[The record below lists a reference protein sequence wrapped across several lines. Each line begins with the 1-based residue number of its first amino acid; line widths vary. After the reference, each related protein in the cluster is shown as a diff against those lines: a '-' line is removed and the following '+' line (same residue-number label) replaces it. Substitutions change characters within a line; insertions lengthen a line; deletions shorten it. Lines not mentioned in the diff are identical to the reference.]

1 MQIRNAPASQFPR
14 LKSYLELGKKKKKVF
29 KSFLKTRSFLNA
41 NCYQITCRPY
51 VFLFSLKQRMKQNE
65 EDNERDKVNTS
76 DGLKMYAV
84 VSESSQKTENFR
96 HFVNSLSFLLV
107 KRKN

>member
-1 MQIRNAPASQFPR
+1 
-14 LKSYLELGKKKKKVF
+14 
-29 KSFLKTRSFLNA
+29 
-41 NCYQITCRPY
+41 
-51 VFLFSLKQRMKQNE
+51 MKQNE
-65 EDNERDKVNTS
+65 EDNERDKVSTS